1 MRSFTVR
8 QVLAAAIMMA
18 LSACG
23 QSAGG
28 AETVVVPPAEGPR
41 PATPQMGINLEFVL
55 DYARSEVFAD
65 CMKSARTFGSADAPW
80 DEKAPV
86 DKDGWPTA
94 DAGTVVMADVP
105 VPVGAYSFSCT
116 GRCTVGVSSPN
127 ASIQGQGY
135 DRATNRTVAI
145 INVAAG
151 ATNLYVS
158 FKGTQG
164 GVKNIRLYRPG
175 YRAAQE
181 TTFTKEFLAAIA
193 PFQALRLMDFTR
205 TNTNDAAEWADRTKP
220 TDALQSGKRGVA
232 WEYGIELA
240 NKSKKDL
247 WINVPVK
254 ASDDYVRQLAKLL
267 KEKLD
272 PDRAVYVEYSNEVW
286 NSIFPQFGVNF
297 EAAKAE
303 VARLGDG
310 SSLSDHG
317 QDRNQYYWAWKR
329 VAKRL
334 VEISAIFKEVW
345 GEDAINARVRPVLAS
360 QSANPLMIRLQ
371 TEFVEKN
378 YGPPH
383 KVIYGIAGAP
393 YLGLAERFTTNDKLT
408 VDQIFSEGIPD
419 QMKWVREVTGNY
431 QLVSRYYRLHNMCYE
446 GGMGIEGE
454 HAVDAKVAANRDP
467 RIGEALKN
475 YFDAWNNLGGDLFMY
490 FNLAGPYGKYGNWG
504 LLEDIRKP
512 TAKMKAITEIV
523 AAPTP
528 PETAG
533 VAIPATLQAVAANA
547 KDGGGA
553 EKADD
558 GTEHLAYLKDG
569 NWAEF
574 LVMVKEPGLYA
585 LTVQAGSNS
594 NDGRLDLS
602 LSDTRLGTVTT
613 PNTGDYGK
621 WGDTAP
627 LTVQLE
633 PGQLVLRVK
642 VAHAGMNLKSLTFTK
657 RGEIPAGA
665 ARAAPVV
672 AGFVATDSGTAPAS
686 APASATAPAS
696 PPPAPA
702 TAP

>member
-8 QVLAAAIMMA
+8 TLLAATVA
-18 LSACG
+18 LTLAACG
-23 QSAGG
+23 STVGG
-28 AETVVVPPAEGPR
+28 ETVGGTVVVPPAEGPR

-80 DEKAPV
+80 DEKAAV
-86 DKDGWPTA
+86 DKDGWPTG
-94 DAGTVVMADVP
+94 DAGTVVMADLP
-105 VPVGAYSFSCT
+105 VPVGGYSFSCT
-116 GRCTVGVSSPN
+116 GRCIVGVSSPH
-127 ASIQGQGY
+127 ATVQGQGY
-135 DRATNRTVAI
+135 DRATNRTVAT

-181 TTFTKEFLAAIA
+181 ATFTKEFLAAIA

-205 TNTNDAAEWADRTKP
+205 TNTNDAVEWADRTKP

-272 PDRAVYVEYSNEVW
+272 PDRVVYVEYSNEVW
-286 NSIFPQFGVNF
+286 NSIFPQFGANL

-303 VARLGDG
+303 VARQGDA
-310 SSLSDHG
+310 SPLSDHG
-317 QDRNQYYWAWKR
+317 QDRNEYYWAWKR
-329 VAKRL
+329 VAQRL
-334 VEISAIFKEVW
+334 VAIAAIFKEVW
-345 GEDAINARVRPVLAS
+345 GDDAINTRIRPVLAS
-360 QSANPLMIRLQ
+360 QAANVFMLRMQ
-371 TEFVEKN
+371 TEFIEKN
-378 YGPPH
+378 VGPPH
-383 KVIYGIAGAP
+383 KFIYGVAGAP
-393 YLGLAERFTTNDKLT
+393 YLGLSEKFSNNDRLT

-419 QMKWVREVTGNY
+419 QMKWVREVMGNY
-431 QLVSRYYRLHNMCYE
+431 QLVARYYRLHNMCYE

-467 RIGEALKN
+467 RIGDALSH
-475 YFDAWNNLGGDLFMY
+475 YFEHWNNLGGDLFMY
-490 FNLAGPYGKYGNWG
+490 FNLAGPYGKFGNWG

-512 TAKMKAITEIV
+512 TAKMRAITQLV
-523 AAPTP
+523 SAPTP
-528 PETAG
+528 PETLGAG
-533 VAIPATLQAVAANA
+533 IPTTLQAVDASARE
-547 KDGGGA
+547 GGGV

-558 GTEHLAYLKDG
+558 GSHHLAYLKDG
-569 NWAEF
+569 NWLEF
-574 LVMVKEPGLYA
+574 LLMVKDPGMYE
-585 LTVQAGSNS
+585 LTVQAGSN
-594 NDGRLDLS
+594 NADGRLDLS
-602 LSDTRLGTVTT
+602 LSNTPLGTVAI
-613 PNTGDYGK
+613 PDTGDYRK
-621 WGDTAP
+621 WDDTHPAV
-627 LTVQLE
+627 VQLE
-633 PGQLVLRVK
+633 AGQLVLRVK
-642 VAHAGMNLKSLTFTK
+642 VAHAGMDLKSVTFTR
-657 RGEIPAGA
+657 RGDIPAGA
-665 ARAAPVV
+665 ARAGPLV
-672 AGFVATDSGTAPAS
+672 AGFTSTTET
-686 APASATAPAS
+686 ATAPTTAPS
-696 PPPAPA
+696 AAPA